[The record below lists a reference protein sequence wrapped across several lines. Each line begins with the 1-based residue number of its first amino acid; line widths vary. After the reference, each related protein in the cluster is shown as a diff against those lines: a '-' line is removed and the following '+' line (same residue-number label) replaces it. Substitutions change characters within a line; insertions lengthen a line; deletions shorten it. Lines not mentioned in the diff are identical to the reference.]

1 MNEEQV
7 RELLERY
14 DDLRELVVRVN
25 ANMNQINEVGDL
37 LHKKRKRSGN
47 KTR

>member
-7 RELLERY
+7 KELLERY

-25 ANMNQINEVGDL
+25 ANMNQINEVTG
-37 LHKKRKRSGN
+37 
-47 KTR
+47 